1 MRLHRLDGLRGL
13 AACGVAFLYHPQSL
27 FAPRRD
33 GRLATAVRLVSRLGL
48 DDGGPVL
55 PHFGLYL
62 RARLPG
68 GGRAGKKGHLREF
81 AVARLARLYPLHLL
95 TLCLCAL
102 LFAADPANTPLA
114 FVANLAMLQGFY
126 PPEAQ
131 AFNGP
136 SWSISV
142 ECVCYL
148 LFAMAAVGGLRRV
161 RLVAGLAIAGA
172 LVHFI
177 LQGRAGGPWTSDDL
191 SRGLLGF
198 FSWGRRCGWRG
209 AAGAHTRAGT
219 GGADD
224 RRPDDRHGTA
234 QFAAA
239 AVPDRLACRAAA
251 GAALA
256 LCGIG
261 TDALAGGDR
270 SYAIYPA
277 AHAGP
282 EADRDE
288 RGQGFRRTR
297 NGGAMD
303 GGLRGAG
310 AGAGRSELP
319 AGRSPSAPR
328 HPSGLG
334 GAAGPCGSRRLRFA
348 RGNSALSFLRVFG

>member
-1 MRLHRLDGLRGL
+1 MSGAFSRLGDNPAQPVRLHRLDGLRGL

-27 FAPRRD
+27 FAPAAMVALPQPFAWFRD
-33 GRLATAVRLVSRLGL
+33 WGWTMVDLFFLISGYIFAHVYLA
-48 DDGGPVL
+48 
-55 PHFGLYL
+55 
-62 RARLPG
+62 
-68 GGRAGKKGHLREF
+68 AGALEKGHLREF

-198 FSWGRRCGWRG
+198 FLGQAMWLARG
-209 AAGAHTRAGT
+209 
-219 GGADD
+219 
-224 RRPDDRHGTA
+224 
-234 QFAAA
+234 
-239 AVPDRLACRAAA
+239 RLARIPVPVL
-251 GAALA
+251 AALMIGGLMIDMGQRSSLLPLCLIAWPAA
-256 LCGIG
+256 LLL
-261 TDALAGGDR
+261 ALRSRFAGSAPMRWLGDR
-270 SYAIYPA
+270 SYAIYLLHMPVLKLIEMNVGKVSGGPGTA
-277 AHAGP
+277 ALWTAGFAALVLVL
-282 EADRDE
+282 AD
-288 RGQGFRRTR
+288 
-297 NGGAMD
+297 
-303 GGLRGAG
+303 
-310 AGAGRSELP
+310 
-319 AGRSPSAPR
+319 
-328 HPSGLG
+328 
-334 GAAGPCGSRRLRFA
+334 
-348 RGNSALSFLRVFG
+348 LSFRLVEVPARRAIRAVWAARRDRAVAAA